1 MPEYLSPGV
10 YVEEVDAGPKPIEG
24 VSTSTAG
31 AVGVTERGP
40 SGGSAPGDTTNRGKP
55 VLVTSFAEFT
65 RTFGGF
71 LPEPDPHLVNRW
83 ALDPTEGGRWWLFPL
98 SVKGFF
104 DNGGQR
110 LYVRRAFAAGP
121 PGGQGA
127 TQAQSVMGTGIIAE
141 VAHDAAAGDRTVQ
154 LQHLFGIQNATGV
167 TIVSGGRAL
176 APAVAFTVT
185 SYDPTTNSVVLNQ
198 PIGQELK
205 ANRDFL
211 YVSRGAASPAPNA
224 STLRF
229 RAKSVGDWGGNL
241 QGDHPLDGIRV
252 KVRPMV
258 GATLRILGDPAT
270 GGNPSQAAL
279 VADAAVNATALTV
292 DTIAGF
298 ANLDHV
304 LIRGRQF
311 VVNGAPAANSVA
323 ISAAPAG
330 ATEAANV
337 VTITTAAPHGFN
349 PGDTVTIAG
358 VAVPGY
364 NGTIVVATVTA
375 TTFTYNNPTTGLA
388 ASGGGTAARPTI
400 NIQPVTGA
408 PAQATVDTVANSGAV
423 RANNVVTIQTAAA
436 HTFGVGDSVVIA
448 GVADASFNG
457 SFLIATVPDTTHF
470 TYAQPGAAS
479 VSGAGTVTQRWH
491 AAWAAGTPIRRLRP
505 ANTPAAGLHTI
516 NVQGAS
522 QLYLGALVELDN
534 GTNKERFNVD
544 LIDGQIVT
552 LSGTVPAQNYFE
564 GNRLRVIEAE
574 VLARY
579 EKDGL
584 VLADEDLTNL
594 QLFNDGSAGYIV
606 NAVNSRSQLVDVE
619 TLVGAFSAAN
629 FADFPATPPPAVATD
644 PDTLWERL
652 DGGDDHYE
660 LLTVDDF
667 VGVDGGSGAR
677 TGIQALEDIE
687 DVAICMVP
695 NVWSTTVES
704 ALITHCEFMRY
715 RFGILD
721 PQDGLSI
728 DGIRTFR
735 EPLDTKYAALYHPWL
750 EVRDPSVQR
759 NVQVA
764 PSGHMAGIYARVD
777 VQRGVHKAPANE
789 VIESIT
795 KIAQDISKREQDVL
809 NPVGIDALRF
819 FPNRGNRVWGARTV
833 SSDSSWKYINVR
845 RLFIYVEHS
854 IDNGTQ
860 WVVFEPNDEPLWA
873 RVRQTITNFL
883 TTVWRSG
890 ALQGIKPDEAFFVKC
905 DRTTMTQDDIDNGR
919 LICVIG
925 IAPVKP
931 AEFVIFRIQQK
942 TLDST
947 SN

>member
-10 YVEEVDAGPKPIEG
+10 YVEEVDAGPTPIEG
-24 VSTSTAG
+24 VSTSTTG

-71 LPEPDPHLVNRW
+71 LPEPPPNLVNRW
-83 ALDPTEGGRWWLFPL
+83 ALDPAEGGRWWLFPL

-104 DNGGQR
+104 DNGGQQ
-110 LYVRRAFAAGP
+110 LYVKRVFAQGP
-121 PGGQGA
+121 PGGSGA
-127 TQAQSVMGTGIIAE
+127 TSAAAVMGTGIISE
-141 VAHDAAAGDRTVQ
+141 IIHDVAATDSQVQ
-154 LQHLFGIQNATGV
+154 LQHLFGIENGTHV
-167 TIVSGGRAL
+167 TIVSGGKAL
-176 APAVAFTVT
+176 ATAFSVNSYDSKSNTVT
-185 SYDPTTNSVVLNQ
+185 LNAAV
-198 PIGQELK
+198 GQELK
-205 ANRDFL
+205 ATRDFL
-211 YVSRGAASPAPNA
+211 VVVPPPPPGAGRS
-224 STLRF
+224 STPTLQF
-229 RAKSVGDWGGNL
+229 TAKSVGDWGGNS
-241 QGDHPLDGIRV
+241 QGDHPLDGISV

-258 GATLRILGDPAT
+258 GGTFRLLGDPAT
-270 GGNPSQAAL
+270 GGNPVRTTL
-279 VADAAVNATALTV
+279 MAD
-292 DTIAGF
+292 
-298 ANLDHV
+298 
-304 LIRGRQF
+304 
-311 VVNGAPAANSVA
+311 
-323 ISAAPAG
+323 APAG
-330 ATEAANV
+330 AGTITVVSTAGFKGDSGVNISPVATPGAHEVGNT
-337 VTITTAAPHGFN
+337 VTITTTANHGFSVGDVVKITGVAAAGYNGTFVVSATPSATTFQYTNPTAGLLDSGGGTVNLVPDHLLIKGHEFVITGTPSDNSSAIAPLATPGAHEVGNTVTITTTANHGLN
-349 PGDTVTIAG
+349 PGDTVVVQG
-358 VAVPGY
+358 VAVVGY
-364 NGTIVVATVTA
+364 NGMWVVATTPSL
-375 TTFTYNNPTTGLA
+375 TTFTYNDPTAGLA
-388 ASGGGTAARPTI
+388 DSGGGTVVHPTI
-400 NIQPVTGA
+400 NITPTGH
-408 PAQATVDTVANSGAV
+408 GAW
-423 RANNVVTIQTAAA
+423 
-436 HTFGVGDSVVIA
+436 
-448 GVADASFNG
+448 
-457 SFLIATVPDTTHF
+457 P
-470 TYAQPGAAS
+470 
-479 VSGAGTVTQRWH
+479 
-491 AAWAAGTPIRRLRP
+491 AGTPVQRLRP
-505 ANTPAAGLHTI
+505 ANIPFLGRTI
-516 NVQGAS
+516 NVQNAS

-534 GTNKERFNVD
+534 GTAKEQFTVQV
-544 LIDGQIVT
+544 ITGQLVT
-552 LSGTVPAQNYFE
+552 LSGNPAQTYYE
-564 GNRLRVIEAE
+564 GHRLRSIEAE
-574 VLARY
+574 VLTTY
-579 EKDGL
+579 QKDG
-584 VLADEDLTNL
+584 VVQASEDITNL
-594 QLFNDGSAGYIV
+594 HLVDDGTADYIV
-606 NAVNSRSQLVDVE
+606 NHVNIQSQLVDVQ
-619 TLVGAFSAAN
+619 VMGGFSDSL
-629 FADFPATPPPAVATD
+629 FTDFPAAPPPTAGN
-644 PDTLWERL
+644 PDTLWVQL
-652 DGGDDHYE
+652 DGGGDHYE
-660 LLTVDDF
+660 SLTVDDF

-687 DVAICMVP
+687 EIAICMVP
-695 NVWSTTVES
+695 NIWSTTVES

-777 VQRGVHKAPANE
+777 VERGVHKAPANE

-942 TLDST
+942 TLDTT